1 MHRYKIKKE
10 YKKYIRKVMI
20 RSFYHWEVLEED
32 HESGTCTIRTNADL
46 DTFVKILNRAYCES
60 LDEKGGPLTV
70 TDKELEQQYYISSL
84 MELTGKTALT
94 TIKIKD
100 IPNICLDFAK
110 EKQKM

>member
-1 MHRYKIKKE
+1 MYRYKIKEE

-32 HESGTCTIRTNADL
+32 HESGTCTIHTNADL

-84 MELTGKTALT
+84 IELTGKTALT

-110 EKQKM
+110 EKPKM